1 MRVKNIVWETDGI
14 DVEELGLPT
23 EVELPSEIDAN
34 DEDAVND
41 FLSDTYG
48 WLTIDWCV
56 SNG

>member
-48 WLTIDWCV
+48 WLTIDWFV
-56 SNG
+56 SNN